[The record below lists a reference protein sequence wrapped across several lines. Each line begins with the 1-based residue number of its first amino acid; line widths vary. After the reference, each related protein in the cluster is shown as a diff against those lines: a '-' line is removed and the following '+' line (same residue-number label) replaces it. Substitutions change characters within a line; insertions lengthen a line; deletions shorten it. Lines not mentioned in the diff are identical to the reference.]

1 MRVAEGEVLALCR
14 TVGPMGVVGQAF
26 MEVVGGFH
34 LKSAKF
40 SGKTGVGLRSA
51 SGTNLRKQ

>member
-1 MRVAEGEVLALCR
+1 M
-14 TVGPMGVVGQAF
+14 TVVF
-26 MEVVGGFH
+26 SLY

-51 SGTNLRKQ
+51 SGTSVRNR